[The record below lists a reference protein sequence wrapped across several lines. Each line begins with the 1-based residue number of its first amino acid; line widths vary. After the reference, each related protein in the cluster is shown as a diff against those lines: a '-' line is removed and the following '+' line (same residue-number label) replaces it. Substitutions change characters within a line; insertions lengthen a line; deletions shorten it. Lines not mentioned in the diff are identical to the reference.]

1 MFNDTHIWMLYVS
14 NFFFWSIQT
23 LTTNVNLT
31 FVPSVQDLP
40 PIKEL

>member
-1 MFNDTHIWMLYVS
+1 MTLIFGCFMCPI
-14 NFFFWSIQT
+14 FFFWSIQT